1 MTKTGHNQNI
11 IAIVDD
17 LFFSSKIRESAKT
30 LRLDLEFI
38 KDINGL
44 IQKLHYGKPS
54 LIIIDLNS
62 KASSPLETIK
72 ELKSSPDLK
81 DITILGYI
89 SHVQT
94 ELKDEA
100 IKAGCD
106 LIFPRSKFSNELKEI
121 LMRYSMK

>member
-1 MTKTGHNQNI
+1 MTKTGHNQSI

-38 KDINGL
+38 KDTNGL
-44 IQKLHYGKPS
+44 IQKLQYGKPS
-54 LIIIDLNS
+54 LIILDLNS

-72 ELKSSPDLK
+72 KLKSSPDLK
-81 DITILGYI
+81 NITILGYI

-121 LMRYSMK
+121 LMKYSMK